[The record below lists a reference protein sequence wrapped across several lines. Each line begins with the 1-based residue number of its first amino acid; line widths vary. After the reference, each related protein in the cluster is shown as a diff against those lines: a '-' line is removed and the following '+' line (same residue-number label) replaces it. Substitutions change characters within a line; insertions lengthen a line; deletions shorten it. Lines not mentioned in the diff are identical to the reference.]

1 MKKPHKTKPQRPH
14 PKRRNRHR
22 DGTPTPHSTRRAS
35 PSTRADARAVR
46 THGVRPAGVYRRLPP
61 LAIESKADRH
71 AFRRLLLPFVVMAL
85 ALAVVPSL
93 HVFPTLKQ
101 LIAAT
106 PFSATAPVVD
116 VAAVSPRGAPTE
128 SIALTQPVAV
138 TLATATETTL
148 PAISGGHSTA
158 HPGPAPSAALPLAPD
173 RALQPSQPPASI
185 ALATPPKHA
194 SLSALSPRSAVAAAR
209 PRITTATP
217 QAPETAPAIVTPI
230 PGFAEAAPR
239 PPLLRPSPTQLALLA
254 PSPAPTPLSP
264 LPPRLYEP
272 FCPVEYGSAAA
283 ATQLPDEPAAGS
295 QPFGAR
301 LAAAAAAQTAN
312 LVIYDDKY
320 RQMARRGGDVP
331 ALYGVCTDVIVRAYR
346 SVGID
351 LQTLVQASRI
361 GSGDPNIDH
370 RRTETLRRYFTRYGQ
385 SLPVTQH
392 GENYE
397 PGDIVT
403 YWRPQNSGS
412 RSHIAIVAA
421 KLGPSGRPMIIH
433 NRGWGPQLE
442 DGLFVDRITGHYRY
456 DGTARPPLPPQL
468 VTTPARPFAPAR
480 AATPATLRASGPA
493 TSTAAG
499 L

>member
-14 PKRRNRHR
+14 HKRRDRHR
-22 DGTPTPHSTRRAS
+22 DAAPAPHSTRRAS

-46 THGVRPAGVYRRLPP
+46 THGVRSAGVYRRLPP

-106 PFSATAPVVD
+106 PFSAAAPVVD

-128 SIALTQPVAV
+128 SLALSQPLAA
-138 TLATATETTL
+138 TLATATEMTL
-148 PAISGGHSTA
+148 APITGGYTDAS
-158 HPGPAPSAALPLAPD
+158 PGPAPSAALTLAPD
-173 RALQPSQPPASI
+173 RALQPSQPPAAI
-185 ALATPPKHA
+185 ALAAPPKHA
-194 SLSALSPRSAVAAAR
+194 SPSALPPGSPVAAAR

-217 QAPETAPAIVTPI
+217 QPPETAPAIVTPI

-239 PPLLRPSPTQLALLA
+239 PAPLQPASTQVALLA
-254 PSPAPTPLSP
+254 SPPAPTPLSP

-283 ATQLPDEPAAGS
+283 AQLPDEPATGS

-320 RQMARRGGDVP
+320 RQMARTGGDVP

-370 RRTETLRRYFTRYGQ
+370 RRTETLRRYFTRYGK

-421 KLGPSGRPMIIH
+421 TLGPSGRPMIIH

-468 VTTPARPFAPAR
+468 VTTPARPFVPAS
-480 AATPATLRASGPA
+480 AATPATLRATGPA
-493 TSTAAG
+493 ASTAAG